1 MGLISSLGETAVWVD
16 ALFGGRQDNFLK
28 YLKQNISPAERDERG
43 KMVRIATAKAL
54 MHPIHIF
61 SKPNLVN
68 PEKLDPGNSDKT
80 KSIINV

>member
-28 YLKQNISPAERDERG
+28 YLKQNISPAERG
-43 KMVRIATAKAL
+43 KMVRLATAKAL

-68 PEKLDPGNSDKT
+68 PEKLDLET